1 MRTWTIGVG
10 LVLVV
15 GCSERVALSETGA
28 TSTGEASATDP
39 ASGATGELPT
49 SGGPTSES
57 GGGSTG
63 GESSGTS
70 ASGTS
75 TGAVSTSGGDT
86 STSGGDTSTGA
97 GGTSGST
104 GAPLEGCASACD
116 RTSMHVGNINL
127 AAGDDT
133 DWLKC
138 VNVVVGDIFVDG
150 AVDAGAL
157 AGLVDLQVLAG
168 VLTIN
173 DNPVLTDLGPLGCL
187 RSAGEVQILGAP
199 ALTDMSALAGLE
211 DTRLIFLR
219 ATGLTGLPELPA
231 LTGLQR
237 LMLFGNPALTDLTGA
252 GTWKISSDEFALAVR
267 DNPVL
272 ADLVGV
278 EGLFAQAKD
287 TSLLSVEVYDS
298 PALTS
303 LAGLETLTHGD
314 LVLSGLPGLTELEA
328 LAGYVHAGSV
338 TLSGMPGLGSLHGL
352 HNLQDVTGLFELG
365 DCLSVGP
372 GVDGMDGL
380 VDLSGLDALVHV
392 AAFGVANNDAM
403 VGLGGAPKLQQ
414 VGLLAVMENAKLT
427 QAAVD
432 ALLGQLDQAPGN
444 LCFGD
449 WEMCS
454 CYELLPW

>member
-10 LVLVV
+10 LVLAV

-28 TSTGEASATDP
+28 TSTGEASATDT
-39 ASGATGELPT
+39 ASGATGEPPT
-49 SGGPTSES
+49 SGGPTSET
-57 GGGSTG
+57 GVESTG

-70 ASGTS
+70 APGTS
-75 TGAVSTSGGDT
+75 TGALSTSGADT
-86 STSGGDTSTGA
+86 STSAGD
-97 GGTSGST
+97 TSGST

-116 RTSMHVGNINL
+116 RTSMHVGNINI

-133 DWLKC
+133 EWLKC

-173 DNPVLTDLGPLGCL
+173 DNPVLTDLGPLACL

-219 ATGLTGLPELPA
+219 ATGLTALPELPA

-267 DNPVL
+267 DNQVL

-278 EGLFAQAKD
+278 EGLFAQADD
-287 TSLLSVEVYDS
+287 TSLLAVEVYDS

-314 LVLSGLPGLTELEA
+314 LVLRGLPGLTELEA

-352 HNLQDVTGLFELG
+352 HNLQDVSGLFELG

-380 VDLSGLDALVHV
+380 VDLSGLDALVKV

-414 VGLLAVMENAKLT
+414 VGLLAVMENDLLP

-432 ALLGQLDQAPGN
+432 ALVAQLDQAPGN

>member
-1 MRTWTIGVG
+1 
-10 LVLVV
+10 
-15 GCSERVALSETGA
+15 
-28 TSTGEASATDP
+28 
-39 ASGATGELPT
+39 
-49 SGGPTSES
+49 
-57 GGGSTG
+57 
-63 GESSGTS
+63 
-70 ASGTS
+70 
-75 TGAVSTSGGDT
+75 
-86 STSGGDTSTGA
+86 
-97 GGTSGST
+97 
-104 GAPLEGCASACD
+104 
-116 RTSMHVGNINL
+116 
-127 AAGDDT
+127 
-133 DWLKC
+133 
-138 VNVVVGDIFVDG
+138 VVGDIFVDG

-173 DNPVLTDLGPLGCL
+173 DNPVLTDLGPLACL

-219 ATGLTGLPELPA
+219 APGLTGLPELPA

-237 LMLFGNPALTDLTGA
+237 LMLFGNPALTDLTAA

-287 TSLLSVEVYDS
+287 TSLLSVEAYDS

-328 LAGYVHAGSV
+328 LAGYVHAGSL

-432 ALLGQLDQAPGN
+432 ALVGQLDQAPGN

>member
-1 MRTWTIGVG
+1 
-10 LVLVV
+10 
-15 GCSERVALSETGA
+15 
-28 TSTGEASATDP
+28 
-39 ASGATGELPT
+39 
-49 SGGPTSES
+49 
-57 GGGSTG
+57 
-63 GESSGTS
+63 
-70 ASGTS
+70 
-75 TGAVSTSGGDT
+75 
-86 STSGGDTSTGA
+86 
-97 GGTSGST
+97 
-104 GAPLEGCASACD
+104 
-116 RTSMHVGNINL
+116 MHVGNINL

-173 DNPVLTDLGPLGCL
+173 DNPVLTDLGPLACL

-287 TSLLSVEVYDS
+287 ASLLSVEVYDS

-314 LVLSGLPGLTELEA
+314 LVLRGLPGLTELEA
-328 LAGYVHAGSV
+328 LAGYVHAGSL

-380 VDLSGLDALVHV
+380 VDLSGLDALVKV

-432 ALLGQLDQAPGN
+432 ALVGQLDQAPGN